1 MRKRYLIQVRSY
13 PEGAS
18 HYTSDKFS
26 VVGSIRR
33 VVRAEQ
39 IGNFNPLFAR
49 YMGKDRLV
57 HSDAGDVADPFR
69 REESYA
75 ASFFIA
81 V

>member
-1 MRKRYLIQVRSY
+1 MRKKYLIQVRSY

-18 HYTSDKFS
+18 HYTSDKFA
-26 VVGSIRR
+26 VIGNIRR
-33 VVRAEQ
+33 VIRAEQ

-49 YMGKDRLV
+49 FKGKDRLV
-57 HSDAGDVADPFR
+57 RSDAGDMSDPFR

-81 V
+81 I